1 MTKNQPNAIVRK
13 SAPVAHDQKPA
24 PAANDRKPA
33 TTAQRLQGRFC
44 AAQERYHTQIRET
57 LTAASAPPGAAPAW
71 SDWCRYS
78 VDYAQR
84 WTLYWDTLRQRGN
97 NFIEHER
104 AGMPPVLHFDSEMV
118 MDGRGFERP
127 VNYALLRILPPKGVV
142 LQERS
147 RPYLIIDPRAGHGP
161 GIGGFKDD
169 SQAGVALRAGHPVYF
184 VVFYPVPEP
193 GQTLLDVCAAE
204 AHFVRRVR
212 ELHPD
217 AAKPVIVGNCQ
228 GGWAAMLLAASSPE
242 NTGPIV
248 INGAPMSYWG
258 GAGREGDGDNPMRY
272 AGGLAGGTWLASF
285 AADIGN
291 GRFDGAHLVKNFEAL
306 DPASSQW
313 GKFRH
318 LFANIDTESERFLE
332 FERWW
337 GGYFLMNREEIDWIT
352 QNLFV
357 GNKLS
362 AGDLKSN
369 DLKSNTEGRFD
380 LRNIRSPIILF
391 ASLGDNITPP
401 QQAFNWV
408 GDVYGSTEEIKARG
422 QVIVG
427 LLHEN
432 IGHLG
437 IFVAGHVAKKEHTQ
451 IVSVLESIEALS
463 PGIYGMQIDEE
474 EGAQEGVRYSVR
486 FVEYRLEEAMARLN
500 RDDRA
505 DEPAFEAVAR
515 VSELNQRAYE
525 FFAQPLVQAMSNEVT
540 AHVSRQMH
548 PLRRSRWSISG
559 RNPWLQWIAP
569 AAEAVKSAR
578 MPLPADAPLRRA
590 ENAAS
595 EAVHATLDYWRDL
608 RDAWNEAAFTQ
619 IYGTLQALRPKAA
632 SVPAAKGRRWR
643 DRPTDEDPL
652 VKDILETIAEG
663 GFVEAVGRMSV
674 LLRTVGAA
682 VPLSRIEARHAFR
695 AANLDLL
702 PVIDAAEMR
711 RIEGIQEIIVK
722 NAPRRA
728 LALLPAL
735 LLDTSERERFVKLLV
750 RAAEFQDQ
758 HGGWLAE
765 EQRALLNRVRD
776 TLAKPLPQIRPRSV
790 AVS

>member
-1 MTKNQPNAIVRK
+1 MSDRDNAKMTTTAPNPIVREP
-13 SAPVAHDQKPA
+13 ATAVASDH
-24 PAANDRKPA
+24 KPA
-33 TTAQRLQGRFC
+33 TSAQRLQGRMS
-44 AAQERYHTQIRET
+44 AAQKRYREQIHET
-57 LTAASAPPGAAPAW
+57 LTAACASPGAALGVLPSWTDW
-71 SDWCRYS
+71 SRYS

-84 WTLYWDTLRQRGN
+84 WVLYWDTLRQRGN

-104 AGMPPVLHFDSEMV
+104 AGMPPVLFFDSEMV

-127 VNYALLRILPPKGVV
+127 VNYALLRILAPKGGD
-142 LQERS
+142 LQQRK
-147 RPYLIIDPRAGHGP
+147 RPYVIIDPRAGHGP

-184 VVFYPVPEP
+184 VVFYPAPEP
-193 GQTLLDVCAAE
+193 NQTLLDVCTAE
-204 AHFVRRVR
+204 ALFVRRVR

-217 AAKPVIVGNCQ
+217 VAKPVIVGNCQ

-242 NTGPIV
+242 DTGPIV

-318 LFANIDTESERFLE
+318 LFSNIDTETERFLE

-362 AGDLKSN
+362 TG
-369 DLKSNTEGRFD
+369 DLKSNTERMFD

-408 GDVYGSTEEIKARG
+408 GDVYGSTEEVKARG

-427 LLHEN
+427 LLHKD

-463 PGIYGMQIDEE
+463 PGIYGMEIIED
-474 EGAQEGVRYSVR
+474 EGVDEGVSYSVR
-486 FVEYRLEEAMARLN
+486 FVETRLEDVLARLN
-500 RDDRA
+500 REERV
-505 DEPAFEAVAR
+505 DEQPFEAVAR

-525 FFAQPLVQAMSNEVT
+525 LVAQPVVQAMSNEVT

-548 PLRRSRWSISG
+548 PLRRSRWSISD
-559 RNPWLQWIAP
+559 RNPCLQWLAP

-578 MPLPADAPLRRA
+578 APLAANAPLRRA
-590 ENAAS
+590 EHAAS
-595 EAVHATLDYWRDL
+595 DLVHATLDYCRDL
-608 RDAWNEAAFTQ
+608 RDACSEAAFTK
-619 IYGTLQALRPKAA
+619 IYGTLQAFHPKAA
-632 SVPAAKGRRWR
+632 SVPAEKGRRWR

-652 VKDILETIAEG
+652 VTAALETIAEG

-682 VPLSRIEARHAFR
+682 VPLSRIEARQAFR
-695 AANLDLL
+695 AANLKLL
-702 PVIDAAEMR
+702 PDIEPAEMR
-711 RIEGIQEIIVK
+711 RIEGTQELIVK
-722 NAPRRA
+722 KAPERA

-735 LLDTSERERFVKLLV
+735 LQDASDRERFVKLLL
-750 RAAEFQDQ
+750 RAAEFQDKQ
-758 HGGWLAE
+758 GGWLTS
-765 EQRALLNRVRD
+765 EQRELLDRVRD
-776 TLAKPLPQIRPRSV
+776 TLMKPMPWIRPRS
-790 AVS
+790 